1 MLSASVASD
10 VVFSSNV
17 SLGEE
22 LDSDD
27 LQADNSPKETHR
39 RKIIIAVK
47 SRYFLS
53 LDLVIL
59 IYPPSLLV
67 LHSIAYRFF
76 KLNNCFLQLIS
87 RKRVIAFK
95 QLPRRINVPSVIFH

>member
-1 MLSASVASD
+1 MLSVSVASD

-53 LDLVIL
+53 LDLVNRTHNKL
-59 IYPPSLLV
+59 IV
-67 LHSIAYRFF
+67 AYFNIVK
-76 KLNNCFLQLIS
+76 KLQC
-87 RKRVIAFK
+87 V
-95 QLPRRINVPSVIFH
+95 